1 MKPPPFE
8 YLAPR
13 SIDEAL
19 AALAQHG
26 DGAKLLAGGQSLIPA
41 MNFRLLSPSVLIDMN
56 GIEELAIGGPLDD
69 GGVRLGAMT
78 RQSQVEKS
86 QLVAERVP
94 LLHDTMP
101 YIAHPQIRNR
111 GTIGG
116 SLVHADPASELPAVC
131 LALDA
136 NFHARSASGTRII
149 PAQEFFQFLF
159 TTALAPDEILM
170 AIDFPALSPTTG
182 WAFVEFSR
190 RLGDYAL
197 LGLAALVSVDRR
209 GRIDGARLVYLNAGE
224 TPVDA
229 RAAAQMLIGEAPS
242 DELFRA
248 AAHHASTQEIAPM
261 GSVHATPDYQR
272 HLARIL
278 TVRALRQA
286 THRAQGGQS

>member
-8 YLAPR
+8 YIPAR
-13 SIDEAL
+13 SVDEAL

-41 MNFRLLSPSVLIDMN
+41 MNFRLLAPSVLIDMN
-56 GIEELAIGGPLDD
+56 DITELAQGGPTDD
-69 GGVRLGAMT
+69 GGLRLGAMT

-94 LLHDTMP
+94 LLHGAMP

-116 SLVHADPASELPAVC
+116 NLVHADPASELPAVC

-136 NFHARSASGTRII
+136 TFHARGASGARAI

-159 TTALAPDEILM
+159 TTALAADEILE
-170 AIDFPALSPTTG
+170 AISFSVLPPATG

-197 LGLAALVSVDRR
+197 LGLAALVSLDSR
-209 GRIDGARLVYLNAGE
+209 GRMGSARLVYLNAGE
-224 TPVDA
+224 TPMDA
-229 RAAAQMLIGEAPS
+229 RAAAQMLVGEMPS
-242 DELFRA
+242 DEAFRA
-248 AAHHASTQEIAPM
+248 AAHHAAREEIAPM
-261 GSVHATPDYQR
+261 GNVHATPDYQR
-272 HLARIL
+272 HLATIL

-286 THRAQGGQS
+286 TARAQGAQP

>member
-8 YLAPR
+8 YIAPR

-56 GIEELAIGGPLDD
+56 GIDELAQGDPTDD
-69 GGVRLGAMT
+69 GGLRLGAMT

-94 LLHDTMP
+94 LLHGTMP

-149 PAQEFFQFLF
+149 PAQDFFQFLF
-159 TTALAPDEILM
+159 TTALAPDEILT
-170 AIDFPALSPTTG
+170 AIEFPALSPTTG

-197 LGLAALVSVDRR
+197 LGLAALVSMDRG

-248 AAHHASTQEIAPM
+248 AAHHAATHEIAPM

-286 THRAQGGQS
+286 TKRAQGAQS

>member
-69 GGVRLGAMT
+69 GGLRLGAMT

-94 LLHDTMP
+94 LLHGTMP